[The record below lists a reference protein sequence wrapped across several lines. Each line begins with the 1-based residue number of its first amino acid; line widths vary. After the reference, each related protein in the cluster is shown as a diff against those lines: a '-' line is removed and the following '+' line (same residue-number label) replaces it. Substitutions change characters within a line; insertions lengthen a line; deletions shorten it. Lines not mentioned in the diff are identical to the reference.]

1 MQNPHKRMTKQRS
14 VILEELSKVRTHP
27 TAYDVY
33 EMVRVRLPRISL
45 GTVYRNLEHLSS
57 TGMIRRLDLGGG
69 QRRFDFV
76 NDDHMHIRCI
86 ACGRVDDVV
95 LNQAHGMTTIEEMVG
110 STSGYQV
117 LGCSMDFQG
126 ICPRCRDKKG
136 RGSDG
141 RSGDNTGTD

>member
-1 MQNPHKRMTKQRS
+1 MQKPQKRMTKQRS
-14 VILEELSKVRTHP
+14 VILEELGSVRTHP

-33 EMVRVRLPRISL
+33 EMVKARLPRISL

-57 TGMIRRLDLGGG
+57 AGMIKRLDLGGG

-95 LNQAHGMTTIEEMVG
+95 LNQDYGMTTIEEMVG

-126 ICPRCRDKKG
+126 VCPRCRAKAG
-136 RGSDG
+136 RGSG
-141 RSGDNTGTD
+141 SRSEDNTGTD

>member
-57 TGMIRRLDLGGG
+57 SGVIKRLDLGGG

-95 LNQAHGMTTIEEMVG
+95 LNQSHGMTTIEEMVAG
-110 STSGYQV
+110 TSGYQV

-126 ICPRCRDKKG
+126 ICPRCRAKTG

-141 RSGDNTGTD
+141 RPEENTATD

>member
-1 MQNPHKRMTKQRS
+1 MQRPQKRMTKQRS

-57 TGMIRRLDLGGG
+57 SGMIKRLDLGGG

-95 LNQAHGMTTIEEMVG
+95 LNQGQGMTTIEEMVG
-110 STSGYQV
+110 TASGYQV
-117 LGCSMDFQG
+117 LGCSMEFQG
-126 ICPRCRDKKG
+126 ICPRCRTETG
-136 RGSDG
+136 RGSGG
-141 RSGDNTGTD
+141 RSEHHTGTD